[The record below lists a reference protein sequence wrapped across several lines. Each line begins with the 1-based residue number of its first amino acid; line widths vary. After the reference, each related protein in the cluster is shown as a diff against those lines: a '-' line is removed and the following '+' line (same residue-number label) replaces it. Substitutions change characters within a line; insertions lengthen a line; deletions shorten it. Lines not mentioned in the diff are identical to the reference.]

1 MLILTVPF
9 PEDRRFVFHSMKDK
23 AMLGEQSL
31 VISFE
36 LKN

>member
-1 MLILTVPF
+1 MLKLTVLF
-9 PEDRRFVFHSMKDK
+9 LEDRRFVFHSMKDK
-23 AMLGEQSL
+23 AMSEVQSL